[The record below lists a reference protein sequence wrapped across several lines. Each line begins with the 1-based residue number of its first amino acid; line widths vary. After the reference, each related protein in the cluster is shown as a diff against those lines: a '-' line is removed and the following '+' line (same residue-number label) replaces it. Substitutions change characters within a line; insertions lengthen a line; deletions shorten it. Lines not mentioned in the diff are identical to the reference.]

1 MNQIF
6 KNSWPYI
13 VAILA
18 IIVINMIVFFPQL
31 QGEQVSQVDIQ
42 QGKAR
47 TKIVKEYE
55 AANGKAYYWN
65 PAVFGGMPRL
75 ANPPSEGNLIIKT
88 YQMMRLGFDE
98 PLGLYIAGTLLCFIM
113 FLSLGFNVW
122 YSLLFSIPMILAT
135 DNLIL
140 WEAGHNS
147 KIRTLIFTPLILAGV
162 LNIFEKKR
170 YALGFIL
177 LAFGFALSTAT
188 RHPQMTYYILL
199 VLMIYGFVVLYK
211 TIKNK
216 SWRHFAMGTGLVL
229 LAGLLGMGT
238 STTKLWSMYEYS
250 DATMRGKAILSSD
263 SGPST
268 SNAKKDGLEWEYA
281 MQWSNGPKDLVA
293 TFIPGF
299 VGGGSGEKVS
309 TKSESYKALRIDR
322 APLYW
327 GNLPV
332 TSGPIYLGASVWF
345 LFILGLFT
353 VKGNI
358 KWWLGLATLWMLLLS
373 MGDQL
378 SILNKPL
385 FDYLP
390 LYSKFRAPQSVLN
403 IASFF
408 LPILGAY
415 GLLEFLK
422 RTKTKSKKKKK
433 AIAGNSLVKR
443 KQLLYTSG
451 ICLAL
456 PVLFGIMGSSLLG
469 FEAPGDARYAQQ
481 NVDITPFIQD
491 RKALMSGDSWRTA
504 MIIVALSGLLF
515 AYYKEKVGEKVVL
528 LGVGLII
535 ILDLFG
541 INSRYL
547 GYDRF
552 EPARSIAS
560 EITERPVDSQIL
572 AIEKDR
578 SQYRVHDVT
587 LRNPWSAS
595 STSAFHHT
603 IGGYSAIKMQRTN
616 DLISRHLMR
625 NNMAVM
631 NMLNTKYFITPGE
644 NRELRVQQNPNAA
657 GVAWYV
663 RDVQLVN
670 SPDEEINALN
680 NLDVQSKA
688 VLLGSEF
695 PGYTDGLTTH
705 NDSLAAVILA
715 EYEPDA
721 LTYRVSSSQEGLIV
735 FSEIWYGPDKGWQ
748 AYIDGTPV
756 DHVRVNYALRGLRV
770 PAGDHEV
777 KFIFNPKSV
786 RQGEVVSYASS
797 AILILLLLGLIFTE
811 VRPRL
816 TSNKEEN

>member
-1 MNQIF
+1 MNHII
-6 KNSWPYI
+6 KGSWPYI
-13 VAILA
+13 VAVLA
-18 IIVINMIVFFPQL
+18 IIVINIVVFFPQL

-47 TKIVKEYE
+47 TKTVKEYE
-55 AANGKAYYWN
+55 AANDKAYYWN
-65 PAVFGGMPRL
+65 PAVFSGMPRL
-75 ANPPSEGNLIIKT
+75 ANPPSDGNLIIKT
-88 YQMMRLGFDE
+88 YQILKLGFDE

-170 YALGFIL
+170 YYLGFIL
-177 LAFGFALSTAT
+177 LAFGFAFSTAT
-188 RHPQMTYYILL
+188 RHPQMTYYILM
-199 VLMIYGFVVLYK
+199 VLMVYGFVILYQ
-211 TIKNK
+211 TIKSK
-216 SWRHFAMGTGLVL
+216 TWRHFAMGTGLVL

-250 DATMRGKAILSSD
+250 DATMRGKTILQSD
-263 SGPST
+263 SGQAQAG
-268 SNAKKDGLEWEYA
+268 AKGDGLDWEYA
-281 MQWSNGPKDLVA
+281 MQWSNSPKDLVA

-309 TKSESYKALRIDR
+309 TKSESYKALRIER

-327 GNLPV
+327 GNLPI

-358 KWWLGLATLWMLLLS
+358 KWWLGLGALWMLLLS
-373 MGDQL
+373 MGDQF

-415 GLLEFLK
+415 GLHEFLK
-422 RTKTKSKKKKK
+422 RPKVKKKKK
-433 AIAGNSLVKR
+433 AKLNNALVKR
-443 KQLLYTSG
+443 KQLLYASG
-451 ICLAL
+451 ICLIL
-456 PVLFGIMGSSLLG
+456 PVFFGLMGGSIFG
-469 FEAPGDARYAQQ
+469 FEAPTDARYAQQ
-481 NVDITPFIQD
+481 NIDVTPFIQD
-491 RKALMSGDSWRTA
+491 RKALLTGDSWRTA
-504 MIIVALSGLLF
+504 LIIAALSGLLF
-515 AYYKEKVGEKVVL
+515 AYYKEKLGEKLVL
-528 LGVGLII
+528 LGVGLIL

-552 EPARSIAS
+552 EPARAV
-560 EITERPVDSQIL
+560 ENEFTERPVDTQIL
-572 AIEKDR
+572 SIEKDR

-595 STSAFHHT
+595 STSAFHNT

-625 NNMAVM
+625 NNMSVM

-644 NRELRVQQNPNAA
+644 NREPRVQQNPNAA

-670 SPDEEINALN
+670 TPNEEIDALN
-680 NLDVQSKA
+680 NLDVQNRA
-688 VLLGSEF
+688 VLLSSEF
-695 PGYTDGLTTH
+695 PGYTDGLVTH

-721 LTYRVSSSQEGLIV
+721 LTYRVSSSQEGLVV
-735 FSEIWYGPDKGWQ
+735 FSEIWYGPGKGWQ
-748 AYIDGTPV
+748 AFLDNNPV
-756 DHVRVNYALRGLRV
+756 DHVRVNYVLRGLRV

-777 KFIFNPKSV
+777 RFEFNPTSV

-797 AILILLLLGLIFTE
+797 AILIFMLLGLIFTE

-816 TSNKEEN
+816 TSNKEEA